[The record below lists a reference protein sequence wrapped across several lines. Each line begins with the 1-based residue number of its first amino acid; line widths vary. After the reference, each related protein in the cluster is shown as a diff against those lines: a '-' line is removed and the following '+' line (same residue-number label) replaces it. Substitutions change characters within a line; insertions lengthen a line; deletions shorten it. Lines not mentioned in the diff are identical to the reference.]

1 MYYKVSRDPVFT
13 EVFLYPLEIIF
24 IDTKAIQRLRFLS
37 QLVGAVNVYP
47 SASHTRL
54 AHSMGTM
61 HVAGM
66 YSKHLFENDYPKT
79 RVLRLAGLVH
89 DIGHGPFSHQFDDTV
104 YKKAGYKDGH
114 DDYRKRMILEY
125 LPEILYKKI
134 NGLNISKLK
143 DSVLDDLEK
152 TTETKDL
159 KEGIDIL
166 TKRIIEIFE
175 GELTGSID
183 FNILQ
188 GPLGAD
194 RLEFVLRDSFFA
206 GTRNFGTGYIERII
220 RSSRIKDGKLIYDLK
235 VIDDIYSVLF
245 SRYMMYKNVYFHK
258 TSRASDLILQ
268 DILNYST
275 KPLKLIER
283 IKNIE
288 DFLDLTDY
296 SILNEITYIF
306 NTKRKRIAKKIG
318 KSEEELRNNLEYSF
332 EGNELSSEEIDLL
345 KAYQATER
353 YKCRNLW
360 KCIYD
365 NSFSVTGF
373 DPSVVSQSAGM
384 DIIEKTKK
392 NIKNI
397 IKDKKI
403 EKEDLNKANWILEN
417 SDDLFKIDTPYKLS
431 LSHPE
436 EFLSNNVELYDN
448 KRGDIISYRDF
459 ENRYPSYRL
468 MTDNLIQIV
477 RIYCTKDIR
486 SFLKKYNAVPG
497 NTEGKITTR
506 W

>member
-1 MYYKVSRDPVFT
+1 MYYKVSRDPVFN

-24 IDTKAIQRLRFLS
+24 IDTKSIQRLRFLS
-37 QLVGAVNVYP
+37 QLVGAENVYP

-61 HVAGM
+61 HIAGM
-66 YSKHLFENDYPKT
+66 YSNHLFKDNYSKI
-79 RVLRLAGLVH
+79 RILRLAGLVH

-125 LPEILYKKI
+125 LPDVLFKKI
-134 NGLNISKLK
+134 SNLGVEKLK
-143 DSVLDDLEK
+143 KCVLEDLEK
-152 TTETKDL
+152 TTGSKDL

-166 TKRIIEIFE
+166 TNKINEVFE
-175 GELTGSID
+175 GEHTGSID

-206 GTRNFGTGYIERII
+206 GTRNFGSGYIERII
-220 RSSRIKDGKLIYDLK
+220 RSSKIKDGKLIYDLK

-245 SRYMMYKNVYFHK
+245 SRFMMYKNVYFHK
-258 TSRASDLILQ
+258 TSRASDLLLQ
-268 DILNYST
+268 EILNYAI
-275 KPLKLIER
+275 KPLRLIER
-283 IKNIE
+283 VKNIE
-288 DFLDLTDY
+288 DFLDLTDN
-296 SILNEITYIF
+296 SVINEITYIF
-306 NTKRKRIAKKIG
+306 KSKKKEILKKLG
-318 KSEEELRNNLEYSF
+318 ITEEDLNKNLFSDYHVENLSDEESDLFNAYKS
-332 EGNELSSEEIDLL
+332 
-345 KAYQATER
+345 AER

-360 KCIYD
+360 KCVYD

-384 DIIEKTKK
+384 DIISKITLNTKK
-392 NIKNI
+392 LIEN
-397 IKDKKI
+397 KKI
-403 EKEDLNKANWILEN
+403 EKDDEKTAKRIINN
-417 SDDLFKIDTPYKLS
+417 SDLLFKIDTPYKLS
-431 LSHPE
+431 LSYPE

-459 ENRYPSYRL
+459 EDRYPSYKL

-477 RIYCTKDIR
+477 RIYCTLDIR
-486 SFLKKYNAVPG
+486 PFLKKYKVVPG
-497 NTEGKITTR
+497 SSETKITTR

>member
-24 IDTKAIQRLRFLS
+24 IDTKSIQRLRFLS

-66 YSKHLFENDYPKT
+66 YSQHLFKNDYSKI

-125 LPEILYKKI
+125 LPDILFKKI
-134 NGLNISKLK
+134 DGLNVSKLK

-152 TTETKDL
+152 TTGTKDL

-166 TKRIIEIFE
+166 TKKIIEIFE

-275 KPLKLIER
+275 RPLKLIER

-296 SILNEITYIF
+296 SILSEITYIF
-306 NTKRKRIAKKIG
+306 NAKRKKIAKKIG
-318 KSEEELRNNLEYSF
+318 ISEEELRNNLEYSY
-332 EGNELSSEEIDLL
+332 EGNELSQEEIDLL
-345 KAYQATER
+345 NAYQATER
-353 YKCRNLW
+353 FKCRNLW

-384 DIIEKTKK
+384 DIIEKTKAK
-392 NIKNI
+392 IQNGIKYKTI
-397 IKDKKI
+397 EREDIK
-403 EKEDLNKANWILEN
+403 KANWILEN
-417 SDDLFKIDTPYKLS
+417 ADELFKIDTPYKLS

-477 RIYCTKDIR
+477 RVYCTKDIR
-486 SFLKKYNAVPG
+486 IFLKKYNVVPG
-497 NTEGKITTR
+497 NSEEKITTR